1 MTLTEQVFAQAAL
14 LAGELDGR
22 QTNLLRLLCG
32 ASASSLTARLREGLT
47 PEDCKAD
54 FIAAASL
61 LALAQLNL
69 CPFLCKRE
77 QAQESG
83 ERTTAAAT
91 TVKRRRINKQFGRAR
106 RGTACA
112 GARCP
117 RPTRRGARR
126 RPRT

>member
-61 LALAQLNL
+61 LALAQLFENVL
-69 CPFLCKRE
+69 FKNVQRRHYDSPPPSEQICPDGGLHRPQQIF
-77 QAQESG
+77 S
-83 ERTTAAAT
+83 
-91 TVKRRRINKQFGRAR
+91 
-106 RGTACA
+106 A
-112 GARCP
+112 GP
-117 RPTRRGARR
+117 
-126 RPRT
+126 